1 VNRQVL
7 LSAHR
12 AGLAGLMLAALAAA
26 GCGPVSDMLGLSKK
40 KAVPAAAPV
49 EKSDPAAQGD
59 AAGAVTAAGGNEAT
73 GRAGSRTLRA
83 PRGLRAAVPAKGS
96 PDTAPNAMSAVT
108 IGEDGTVF
116 VHDPNGVPALE
127 SRTAAMPG
135 GVGAPV
141 ISAPR
146 PLIDGRIYSKT
157 DPDVVPARLVSA
169 QRGGPMFRNMESA
182 VNTME
187 LIISKQARVEEFRLI
202 SPPQRMTDML
212 LLSGAKTWK
221 FVPALK
227 DGQPVRYRTQFSWD
241 ATP

>member
-1 VNRQVL
+1 
-7 LSAHR
+7 
-12 AGLAGLMLAALAAA
+12 MLAALAAA
-26 GCGPVSDMLGLSKK
+26 GCGQVSDMLGLSKK
-40 KAVPAAAPV
+40 KAAPAAAPV
-49 EKSDPAAQGD
+49 EKSDPAAETN
-59 AAGAVTAAGGNEAT
+59 AAGTVTAAGGNGST
-73 GRAGSRTLRA
+73 GKAGSKTLRA
-83 PRGLRAAVPAKGS
+83 PRGVRTAVPANGS
-96 PDTAPNAMSAVT
+96 PDAVPDTTSAVT

-116 VHDPNGVPALE
+116 VHDPSGVPALE
-127 SRTAAMPG
+127 SRAGATPGAM
-135 GVGAPV
+135 GAPV
-141 ISAPR
+141 VSAQR
-146 PLIDGRIYSKT
+146 PPMDGRIYSRA
-157 DPDVVPARLVSA
+157 DPDVIPARLVSA

-187 LIISKQARVEEFRLI
+187 LLISKQGRVEEVRLI

>member
-1 VNRQVL
+1 VL

-12 AGLAGLMLAALAAA
+12 ASLAGLMLAALAAA

-40 KAVPAAAPV
+40 KAVPAAAAV
-49 EKSDPAAQGD
+49 EASDPAAQGD
-59 AAGAVTAAGGNEAT
+59 AAVAVTAAGGNGSS

-83 PRGLRAAVPAKGS
+83 PRGVRAGVPAKGS
-96 PDTAPNAMSAVT
+96 PDIQPNAMSAVT

-135 GVGAPV
+135 GVGAPMV
-141 ISAPR
+141 SAPR
-146 PLIDGRIYSKT
+146 APIDGRVYSKA
-157 DPDVVPARLVSA
+157 DADVVPARLVSA
-169 QRGGPMFRNMESA
+169 QRGGPTFRNMEAA

-187 LIISKQARVEEFRLI
+187 LIVSKQGRVEEVRLI
-202 SPPQRMTDML
+202 SPPRRMTDML

>member
-187 LIISKQARVEEFRLI
+187 LIISKQGRVEEVRLI